1 MMEKSN
7 NRTDARRERQLSDLI
22 AAAEELVALHGPD
35 GLKMRELASRIGIA
49 LGAVYNLVGDRD
61 ELIHRVATNT
71 LVKLDAVLS
80 ENLGGRQGRNDQAVG
95 RLVEIA
101 IAYRRFAS
109 EHTNLWRLLF
119 EYRLPDGKE
128 MPSLFVE
135 QQSKLFLHITGPLA
149 SLMPHADETELSLT
163 SRTMFSAVHGVV
175 LLGLEEK
182 LVAVPIN
189 ALDDELER
197 LVRLICKG
205 LMG

>member
-1 MMEKSN
+1 MEPSN
-7 NRTDARRERQLSDLI
+7 SRIDVQRERQLSRLI
-22 AAAEELVALHGPD
+22 AAAEEIISVQGQE
-35 GLKMRELASRIGIA
+35 GLTMRELAKRIGVA

-61 ELIHRVATNT
+61 DLIHRVATNT

-80 ENLGGRQGRNDQAVG
+80 DNWSGQLTMDEQANS

-109 EHTNLWRLLF
+109 EHTNLWRSLF

-128 MPSLFVE
+128 IPQLLVE
-135 QQSKLFLHITGPLA
+135 QQSKLFRHITGPLT
-149 SLMPHADETELSLT
+149 SLMPHADEGELSLT

-182 LVAVPIN
+182 MVAVPID
-189 ALDDELER
+189 ALDQQLER